1 MEKISNKNFI
11 EELIVE
17 NVNFSFGFKEIL
29 KDINFTLK
37 KGEVVSIVGP
47 SGGGKT
53 TLLHLCSKLLKLDT
67 GRIKNS
73 FLSSTFAFQEPRLLP
88 WKNVIDNISL
98 ALKAKGEKT
107 NIAEQKAK
115 DIAIL
120 FGLQESDFSKFP
132 KDLSGGGKTTL
143 LHLCSKLL
151 KLDTGRIKNSFLSST
166 FAFQEPRLLPWKNV
180 IDNISLAL
188 KAKGEKTNIAEQKAK
203 DIAILFGLQES
214 DFSKFPKDL
223 SGGMKQRVS
232 FARALVVN
240 PSLLFLDEPF
250 SALDIGL
257 KKELQN
263 LLIKNIENNNLSIL
277 FITHDLMEAI
287 KLSDKIIVLKAQ
299 PIGHIKKIFT
309 INEAREKRDDEFVY
323 SKTAEILKDKDII
336 SSFELELK

>member
-1 MEKISNKNFI
+1 MEKISNKNFV

-73 FLSSTFAFQEPRLLP
+73 FLSSA
-88 WKNVIDNISL
+88 
-98 ALKAKGEKT
+98 
-107 NIAEQKAK
+107 
-115 DIAIL
+115 
-120 FGLQESDFSKFP
+120 
-132 KDLSGGGKTTL
+132 
-143 LHLCSKLL
+143 
-151 KLDTGRIKNSFLSST
+151 

-309 INEAREKRDDEFVY
+309 IKEAREKRDDEFVY

-336 SSFELELK
+336 SSFELELR